1 MPIEIKEITKDSG
14 DWLDCASRNSGIP
27 RWILLAAISS
37 AVLVALWLSF
47 SSDKK
52 SLQDED
58 NVDIDIPDDKL
69 ILENH
74 ELFMEKDP
82 NILETPPLYYELKE
96 NEDFVVSPPSYE
108 ETLVS
113 VSEKV

>member
-14 DWLDCASRNSGIP
+14 DWLDCASQNSGIP

-52 SLQDED
+52 NSQDENNM
-58 NVDIDIPDDKL
+58 NVDIPDDKL
-69 ILENH
+69 LIANH
-74 ELFMEKDP
+74 EILVEKDP
-82 NILETPPLYYELKE
+82 SMLETPPLYLRV
-96 NEDFVVSPPSYE
+96 NEDVNFVVSPPSYE
-108 ETLVS
+108 ETVVS
-113 VSEKV
+113 VSKKV